1 MMRWVYILPRD
12 MMRIILRVQV
22 RDGKSYSNSNASKRW
37 CNVEI
42 LNQERVF
49 WRRAPSS
56 SVRIIFLRVCLC
68 RQQNSSTMA
77 NFEGGHSSESLIR
90 NITAREAERKSIG
103 CVLMVADT
111 SADDDRQATLDCGAR
126 DEVRWCMMGKGMKR
140 RPGGGKG
147 QGLRTKK
154 AR

>member
-1 MMRWVYILPRD
+1 
-12 MMRIILRVQV
+12 
-22 RDGKSYSNSNASKRW
+22 
-37 CNVEI
+37 
-42 LNQERVF
+42 
-49 WRRAPSS
+49 
-56 SVRIIFLRVCLC
+56 
-68 RQQNSSTMA
+68 MA

-90 NITAREAERKSIG
+90 NVTAREAESIG

-147 QGLRTKK
+147 PGLRTKK